1 MVGAF
6 FGASAL
12 AADSQ
17 KIIDV
22 KTVQGWI
29 TQKHANW
36 HAKESWVSKL
46 PKEDIQRMLGLQ
58 KPPQGTLDFSAVRKN
73 TVDGGID
80 WRNVNGVNWLAPVMN
95 QGNCGSCVAFS
106 TVATLEARTSIAYGM
121 PYLRASFSPQALFA
135 CGGGG
140 CETGWYP
147 DDAAKYLQTTGIP
160 DEACMP
166 YTSGSTGN
174 DASCGQKCSDADARS
189 MKIAGYSQPT
199 SYGGSPEAVKEAL
212 KKGPLATTLTVYAD
226 FVTYGG
232 GVYKHVG
239 GAYLGGHAV
248 SLVGY
253 DDAKGAWLIRNS
265 WGAEW
270 GDGGFAWMSYD
281 DTSGIASD
289 TWAFDIAGNADVL
302 SVSAPLN
309 REYVSGKYQ
318 LMAQGGGAKAQDV
331 QFHLK
336 DADGRDAGGVAC
348 RATASGCAAEVD
360 TTQLKQGRYEI
371 VAQSMANPNVKSQV
385 REFYVLNSEPALSL
399 TMTPDSGVDL
409 TRPMSGRPVFQITSK
424 SAFVPM
430 QHVEFRAID
439 ANGKIVSIKS
449 NDYVLEQMKMGW
461 RTMTVTP
468 GQYTILFHGETKY
481 NGKVY
486 AVDSNS
492 YKITVKQ

>member
-1 MVGAF
+1 MGAF
-6 FGASAL
+6 FATSAF

-36 HAKESWVSKL
+36 RAKESWVSRL

-58 KPPQGTLDFSAVRKN
+58 KPPQGTLDFSGVRKN
-73 TVDGGID
+73 AVEGGLD

-121 PYLRASFSPQALFA
+121 PNLRASFSPQALFA

-174 DASCGQKCSDADARS
+174 DASCGQKCGDADARS
-189 MKIAGYSQPT
+189 LKIAGYTQPT

-270 GDGGFAWMSYD
+270 GDNGFAWMSYD

-289 TWAFDIAGNADVL
+289 TWAYDIAGNADVL
-302 SVSAPLN
+302 AVSAPLN

-318 LMAQGGGAKAQDV
+318 LTAQGGGAKAQDV

-336 DADGRDAGGVAC
+336 DADGREAGAVAC
-348 RATASGCAAEVD
+348 RAAAQGCVAELD
-360 TTQLKQGRYEI
+360 TTTLKQGRYEI
-371 VAQSMANPNVKSQV
+371 VAQSVASPSVKSQV
-385 REFYVLNSEPALSL
+385 REFYVLNSEPQLSL
-399 TMTPDSGVDL
+399 AMTPDGDL
-409 TRPMSGRPVFQITSK
+409 SQPINGRPTFQITAK

-439 ANGKIVSIKS
+439 SNGKIAAIKS

-492 YKITVKQ
+492 YTVTVKQ